1 MHMKA
6 NTLYNGKLTVIN
18 QELKRIDA
26 ISLQLFLWHQPPTAP
41 PPSKEK
47 QFWILPLKW
56 KGTRVVD
63 IENQWHFIPFAK
75 LKT

>member
-26 ISLQLFLWHQPPTAP
+26 ISLQLFLWHQPPP
-41 PPSKEK
+41 PLQGKT
-47 QFWILPLKW
+47 ILNSPLEMKRHT
-56 KGTRVVD
+56 GC
-63 IENQWHFIPFAK
+63 
-75 LKT
+75 

>member
-41 PPSKEK
+41 PPLQGKT
-47 QFWILPLKW
+47 ILNSPLEMKRHT
-56 KGTRVVD
+56 GC
-63 IENQWHFIPFAK
+63 
-75 LKT
+75 

>member
-41 PPSKEK
+41 PPPSKEK
-47 QFWILPLKW
+47 QF
-56 KGTRVVD
+56 
-63 IENQWHFIPFAK
+63 
-75 LKT
+75 

>member
-18 QELKRIDA
+18 QELKRVDA
-26 ISLQLFLWHQPPTAP
+26 IFFATFLVTSTAA

-63 IENQWHFIPFAK
+63 IENQWNFIPFAK

>member
-26 ISLQLFLWHQPPTAP
+26 ISLQLFLWHQPPP
-41 PPSKEK
+41 PPPPRKNNFEFS
-47 QFWILPLKW
+47 P
-56 KGTRVVD
+56 
-63 IENQWHFIPFAK
+63 
-75 LKT
+75 

>member
-26 ISLQLFLWHQPPTAP
+26 ISLQLFLWHQPPP

-47 QFWILPLKW
+47 QF
-56 KGTRVVD
+56 
-63 IENQWHFIPFAK
+63 
-75 LKT
+75 

>member
-41 PPSKEK
+41 PPPLQGKT
-47 QFWILPLKW
+47 ILNSPLEMKRHT
-56 KGTRVVD
+56 GC
-63 IENQWHFIPFAK
+63 
-75 LKT
+75 